1 MKSSLWDD
9 RHQNEIHDKNC
20 YAVIKELRLM
30 NSSYTNQPI
39 SLKNRIKSLCSSQQ
53 LIQIHQKLRDIPAGS
68 NTHRELKDLLQRKIP
83 FELLLEYIGAPI
95 TDPVL
100 ETKSV
105 IYNRLAKNHQRDNF
119 QESFK
124 DKVGYML
131 SFAAF
136 AGSFTFGAA
145 TVATLFLPPNH
156 PVSELARSMAEIT
169 PAAVKSF
176 VPQGN
181 MIYNNAKEISLA
193 LFAAI
198 GLGSAYRQ
206 WSKGRKSAVEVHSK
220 IAKPSNPMAN
230 AALGYD
236 QHRNIIDTKLN
247 HMSVSDQHLISHLS
261 PYEMRAVL
269 ASSPQV
275 AQELL
280 DYLTPSFGQRKNSWA
295 SSQSFFS
302 YMGHMMEGATLPH
315 GMRKAL
321 TQICQHFSDSDL
333 ARHIGIEFQ
342 PSYESGQSLSQRL
355 EKFRASSS
363 SDEPT
368 SATPRM

>member
-1 MKSSLWDD
+1 MKKSLWDD
-9 RHQNEIHDKNC
+9 RYQNEIHDKLC
-20 YAVIKELRLM
+20 YAVIDRLS
-30 NSSYTNQPI
+30 NTDPLYTTHPI
-39 SLKNRIKSLCSSQQ
+39 DLKKRLKSLYSAEGLVRMNQQ
-53 LIQIHQKLRDIPAGS
+53 IRDFETGS
-68 NTHRELKDLLQRKIP
+68 NTHKEFQ
-83 FELLLEYIGAPI
+83 ELLHRKVPIELLVEYIGAPI
-95 TDPVL
+95 TDSVL

-280 DYLTPSFGQRKNSWA
+280 DYLAPSFGQRKNSWA

-302 YMGHMMEGATLPH
+302 YMGHMMEGATLPR

-321 TQICQHFSDSDL
+321 IQICQHFSDSDL
-333 ARHIGIEFQ
+333 AHHIGIEFQ
-342 PSYESGQSLSQRL
+342 PGYDSGQSLAQRL
-355 EKFRASSS
+355 EKFRKSSA

-368 SATPRM
+368 SAIPRL